1 MIISNIISRIRCAV
15 NCLCGKPTLYGFTFN
30 KGYIEA
36 NSKNGTCIVNNEFM
50 NGSVIKI

>member
-1 MIISNIISRIRCAV
+1 MIISNIISIIRGIV
-15 NCLCGKPTLYGFTFN
+15 YCLCVNPTLYGFTFN